1 MRLTAAEWGASGR
14 TLPQVGGQA
23 DETVEILCAAELPFR
38 HEGVVRRISQS
49 ENRTPESSFDLFG
62 KMVDRA
68 DDRLVICADCVDQ
81 PLIAFSRIQH
91 CPFRAQFR
99 RRRQANRLECDSRIF
114 PSVAERCKVVPI
126 LFTDFRYDGQA

>member
-68 DDRLVICADCVDQ
+68 DDRLVICADRLFPDPALSV
-81 PLIAFSRIQH
+81 PGSV
-91 CPFRAQFR
+91 P
-99 RRRQANRLECDSRIF
+99 QATAGESPRM
-114 PSVAERCKVVPI
+114 
-126 LFTDFRYDGQA
+126 